1 MSGRKVLAQ
10 VALVL
15 ASTVVVAGCGGGASS
30 GGSGGGLKGTPV
42 KIGFD
47 DPLSGS
53 LAENGK
59 TSKIGADMAVAELNA
74 GGGILGRPVQLV
86 VKDDAC
92 DPTKGAQNVRELIDQ
107 ENVDFI
113 VGSLCSGVIGSQL
126 PISTAAKKTEI
137 VQGILP
143 DAGDASKWP
152 YAYRTTSPAANQQ
165 LSWVNF
171 AQQQGYKKA
180 AAIAVNT
187 ALGSSSVDA
196 WKAASKGSG
205 IDLVTVQ
212 THDTGAVDLTLQMQK
227 ILAAKPDVILIYS
240 SGVDQA
246 AAVKARNALGSTV
259 PMFGLST
266 ITDPVI
272 VQAIGGPAN
281 MKNIFAGPE
290 YPTLI
295 RSSSNKE
302 SPFIQHIKKFLKE
315 DPVAHDYSLGG
326 LAYDAIMAEA
336 AAVNKAKTF
345 DADKVKGVMEGHG
358 SSGYSG
364 IMAHYH
370 WDSKRH
376 DGIGLED
383 MVFCQADSFK
393 DGMYDPP
400 AKSS

>member
-1 MSGRKVLAQ
+1 MAIRKLSVQVGALLAS
-10 VALVL
+10 ALVIT
-15 ASTVVVAGCGGGASS
+15 ACGGG
-30 GGSGGGLKGTPV
+30 GTNTGGGGLKGEPV

-107 ENVDFI
+107 DNVDFI

-126 PISTAAKKTEI
+126 PISTQAKKLEF

-143 DAGDASKWP
+143 DAGDATKWP
-152 YAYRTTSPAANQQ
+152 YAFRTTSPAANQQ
-165 LSWVNF
+165 LSWVKF
-171 AQQQGYKKA
+171 AQQQGYKRA

-187 ALGSSSVDA
+187 ALGTSSVNA
-196 WKAASKGSG
+196 WKQASQGSG
-205 IDLVTVQ
+205 IDLVAVQ
-212 THDTGAVDLTLQMQK
+212 THETGAVDLSLQMQK
-227 ILAAKPDVILIYS
+227 LLAAKPDVILIYS

-246 AAVKARNALGSTV
+246 AAVKARNNLGSTV

-266 ITDPVI
+266 LTDPVI
-272 VQAIGGPAN
+272 VQAIGGPAA
-281 MKNIFAGPE
+281 MKNVYAGPE

-295 RSSSNKE
+295 RTATNKE

-315 DPVAHDYSLGG
+315 DPVTHDYSLGG

-345 DADKVKGVMEGHG
+345 DADKVKAVLESYGPT
-358 SSGYSG
+358 GYPG

-370 WDSKRH
+370 WDKTRH

-383 MVFCQADSFK
+383 MAFCQADSFK

-400 AKSS
+400 SKS